1 VIFRRQIYTEPRAP
15 TAYARFFADDILI
28 EHPAGHRPRA

>member
-1 VIFRRQIYTEPRAP
+1 VIFRRQIYTESRAP
-15 TAYARFFADDILI
+15 TACAGFFGDDILI